1 LLDPPSARQSW
12 AIARNKPRAE
22 LLSLQQSTINNQQ
35 STINNQQSVAR
46 GARGLDEK
54 IRDPS
59 VTGSNSVG
67 RLLLRATDEWIV
79 RIVDDWFDFKEVIE
93 H

>member
-35 STINNQQSVAR
+35 STINNQQSTINNPSLAERAVLTKRSGTRAS
-46 GARGLDEK
+46 LDQ
-54 IRDPS
+54 I
-59 VTGSNSVG
+59 
-67 RLLLRATDEWIV
+67 LLVVYFFV
-79 RIVDDWFDFKEVIE
+79 RQMNG
-93 H
+93 